1 MCVNNDD
8 VMTIGAL
15 G

>member
-8 VMTIGAL
+8 VMTMGAL